1 MQERQKWQDSQQTDT
16 LTSQLTAHYPGI
28 WPQKLLAIP
37 KFTMY
42 LTSSSTFLK
51 APFFQWMGMEEHSAP
66 LLASWFSSWT
76 QNSSYQI
83 KIWRY
88 ICNTL
93 YLFWACI
100 SSSLEVKSTGKG
112 ARSKFRNKLSL
123 HLPCFS
129 VSSRPAHSQILI
141 KTTQSS
147 AWALESNHHLL
158 WAWQVERIMLKMT
171 FHNGGGKSLIY
182 FKPPLRR
189 TELFSTAHT
198 WKNTVSQL

>member
-1 MQERQKWQDSQQTDT
+1 MQETQKWRDSQQTDT

-28 WPQKLLAIP
+28 WPQNLLAIP

-51 APFFQWMGMEEHSAP
+51 APFFQWMGMEEH
-66 LLASWFSSWT
+66 
-76 QNSSYQI
+76 SSYQI

-158 WAWQVERIMLKMT
+158 WAWQVERIMPKMT
-171 FHNGGGKSLIY
+171 S
-182 FKPPLRR
+182 
-189 TELFSTAHT
+189 
-198 WKNTVSQL
+198 